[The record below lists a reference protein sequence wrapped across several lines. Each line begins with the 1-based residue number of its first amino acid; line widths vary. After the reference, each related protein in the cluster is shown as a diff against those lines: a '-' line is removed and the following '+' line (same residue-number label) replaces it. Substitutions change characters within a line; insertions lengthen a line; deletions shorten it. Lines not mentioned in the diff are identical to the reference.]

1 MCLEKTARYLLGKIT
16 NRDAKNVWKLI
27 QLPGPPSRPASSRRF
42 LKLSARALLQMLA
55 RAGAGLAAPSQQL
68 ARGWRLA
75 RLCDL
80 CRWASSSP
88 GQLCSPHTDCARPRP
103 APAPP
108 RACCFLSP
116 RAALAESE
124 NEKDRE
130 SLAARPRP
138 GTRGRGGRLSSVRRV
153 AWGSAGESSC
163 WPRPTANY
171 GATKSNFLQAFK
183 LRDQTE
189 CKLQRPKSNRRTIQR
204 HCRPT
209 FDTYLYLL
217 YTLPH
222 SILTSFGCVCSDTC
236 GGAAL

>member
-1 MCLEKTARYLLGKIT
+1 MGLLKEERRGAAGEGEAVAGGGAGTGTGGGAWAAALCLLVLAGTWGGVTGVRHLL
-16 NRDAKNVWKLI
+16 
-27 QLPGPPSRPASSRRF
+27 LPNPPSRPASSRRF

-68 ARGWRLA
+68 TRGWRLA

-103 APAPP
+103 APVTS
-108 RACCFLSP
+108 RACCFLST

-124 NEKDRE
+124 NEKERE

-163 WPRPTANY
+163 WPWPTANY
-171 GATKSNFLQAFK
+171 GASSNSPMYK
-183 LRDQTE
+183 L
-189 CKLQRPKSNRRTIQR
+189 SN
-204 HCRPT
+204 C
-209 FDTYLYLL
+209 DTR
-217 YTLPH
+217 
-222 SILTSFGCVCSDTC
+222 
-236 GGAAL
+236 

>member
-1 MCLEKTARYLLGKIT
+1 MAGGGAGTGTGGGAWAAALCLLVLAGTWGGVTGVRHLL
-16 NRDAKNVWKLI
+16 L
-27 QLPGPPSRPASSRRF
+27 LPNPPSRPASSRRF

-68 ARGWRLA
+68 TRGWRLA

-124 NEKDRE
+124 NEKERE

-163 WPRPTANY
+163 WPWPTANY
-171 GATKSNFLQAFK
+171 GASSNSPMYK
-183 LRDQTE
+183 L
-189 CKLQRPKSNRRTIQR
+189 SN
-204 HCRPT
+204 C
-209 FDTYLYLL
+209 DTR
-217 YTLPH
+217 
-222 SILTSFGCVCSDTC
+222 
-236 GGAAL
+236 

>member
-1 MCLEKTARYLLGKIT
+1 MAEGGGGAGTGGGAWAAALCLLVLAGTWGGVTGVRHLL
-16 NRDAKNVWKLI
+16 
-27 QLPGPPSRPASSRRF
+27 LPSPPSRPASSRRF

-103 APAPP
+103 APAPL

-171 GATKSNFLQAFK
+171 GATKTNFLQAFK

-189 CKLQRPKSNRRTIQR
+189 CKLQ
-204 HCRPT
+204 
-209 FDTYLYLL
+209 
-217 YTLPH
+217 
-222 SILTSFGCVCSDTC
+222 
-236 GGAAL
+236 